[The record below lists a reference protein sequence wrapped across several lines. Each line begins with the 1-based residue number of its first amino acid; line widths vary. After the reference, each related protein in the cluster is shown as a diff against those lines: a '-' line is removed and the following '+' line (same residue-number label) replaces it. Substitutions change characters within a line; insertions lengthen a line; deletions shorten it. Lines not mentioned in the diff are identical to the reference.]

1 MKLANVKAL
10 ALTAAM
16 LTSPFIGAAVAA
28 DYVIDTEGAHA
39 SINFK
44 IDHLGV
50 SYVVGRFNEFTG
62 TFSYDAENPNASKVE
77 VTIDMAS
84 VDSNHTER
92 DNHVR
97 SSDYLNVERWSQA
110 HFVSTSYADQGDGSA
125 KLTGN
130 LTLFGK
136 TREITIDVEK
146 YGEGQDPWG
155 GYRAGFTGTV
165 ALNISDFGID
175 FNLGPAA
182 QTVYM
187 DLVVEGIRQ

>member
-1 MKLANVKAL
+1 MSTFKSIAL
-10 ALTAAM
+10 ASFLAGSTLLVTTAN
-16 LTSPFIGAAVAA
+16 AA

-62 TFSYDAENPNASKVE
+62 TFTFDSENPDNNRIE
-77 VTIDMAS
+77 VTVKTAS

-97 SSDYLNVERWSQA
+97 SSDYLDVERWSEA
-110 HFVSTSYADQGDGSA
+110 RFVSTRYVDLGEGKGQVI
-125 KLTGN
+125 GN
-130 LTLFGK
+130 LTLFGE
-136 TREITIDVEK
+136 TREVTIDVAK
-146 YGEGQDPWG
+146 YGEGADPWG
-155 GYRAGFTGTV
+155 GYRAGFTGELAINV
-165 ALNISDFGID
+165 GDFGMD

-182 QTVYM
+182 QTVYL
-187 DLVVEGIRQ
+187 DLHVEGIRQ

>member
-1 MKLANVKAL
+1 MSTFKSIAL
-10 ALTAAM
+10 ASFLAGSTFFVTTAD
-16 LTSPFIGAAVAA
+16 AA

-62 TFSYDAENPNASKVE
+62 TFTYDAENPDNNRIE
-77 VTIDMAS
+77 VTVKTAS

-97 SSDYLNVERWSQA
+97 SSDYLDVERWSEA
-110 HFVSTSYADQGDGSA
+110 RFVSTSYVDLGDGNGQVI
-125 KLTGN
+125 GN
-130 LTLFGK
+130 LTLFGE
-136 TREITIDVEK
+136 TREVTIDVAK
-146 YGEGQDPWG
+146 YGEGADPWG
-155 GYRAGFTGTV
+155 GYRAGFTGELAINV
-165 ALNISDFGID
+165 GDFGMD

-182 QTVYM
+182 QTVYL
-187 DLVVEGIRQ
+187 DLHVEGIRQ